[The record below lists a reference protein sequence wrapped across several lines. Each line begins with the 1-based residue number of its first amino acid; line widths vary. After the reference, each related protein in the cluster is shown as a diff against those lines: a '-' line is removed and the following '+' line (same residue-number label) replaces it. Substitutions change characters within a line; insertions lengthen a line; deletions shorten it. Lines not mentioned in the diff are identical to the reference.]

1 MNTSIDLSLFTAA
14 VHDYERTQYE
24 IMGALKSVQDEFA
37 QNRIYPYLADLVGL
51 HSSLMNIRRESEDM
65 KKALPRRI
73 KSIDWDNMEVVYE
86 QSELED
92 EEAALV
98 EELID
103 WALPHIRETIEEGTT
118 IYEFV
123 EENMSVETV
132 GLIPSYVEEGYL
144 FIPEHSDGKM
154 HVIRYAVSLFTGPDQ
169 RYRSLKT
176 TLLKSLPADSVQSTP
191 EHVKLELM
199 ETEDLPNPATYFF
212 DTDLDFPF
220 DGTIFP
226 VAKRKLLRRLF
237 A

>member
-1 MNTSIDLSLFTAA
+1 MSILDFSLFAAA
-14 VHDYERTQYE
+14 VHDFERTQYE
-24 IMGALKSVQDEFA
+24 ILGALQSVRKEFA
-37 QNRIYPYLADLVGL
+37 QNKIYPFLSELVGL
-51 HSSLMNIRRESEDM
+51 HATLVNIQRETEDM
-65 KKALPRRI
+65 RKTLPNRI
-73 KSIDWDNMEVVYE
+73 KSIDWENKEVVYE
-86 QSELED
+86 QAELAD
-92 EEAALV
+92 GEAALV

-103 WALPHIRETIEEGTT
+103 WAVPHIRETIEEGTT

-144 FIPEHSDGKM
+144 FIPEHSADRM

-176 TLLKSLPADSVQSTP
+176 TSVDSLPVDSVRSTP
-191 EHVKLELM
+191 EQVKLDLIESG
-199 ETEDLPNPATYFF
+199 DLPNPATYFF

-220 DGTIFP
+220 EDTIFP
-226 VAKRKLLRRLF
+226 IAKRKLLHRLY